1 MITARQYEEQMQEI
15 ARDYID
21 QPETMYILMDKLNMD
36 TLDCL
41 GYAAGVQIFER
52 FRKKEYNTDKGD

>member
-41 GYAAGVQIFER
+41 GYAAGVEIFDR
-52 FRKKEYNTDKGD
+52 FRKKEKDVL